1 VLFESASGYTLF
13 EVVESEE
20 IAKLK
25 AEVQASVTDLA
36 RFSKLV
42 KLTAFQPYT
51 SAENALQN
59 INDVSEGIVN
69 EDLKNFLEA
78 QMPKVKPGKTAKF
91 VLGACASLVLPGH
104 GQAGGSRHA
113 SRVLR
118 VLQRPVV
125 GSEPA
130 TGSGHQRCVSTHTC
144 HLAYAAWHLD
154 AAKRLSTD
162 TPPPSRTSYPTC
174 RLFQV

>member
-104 GQAGGSRHA
+104 GQAGAASARVGCCGCCSDRLWAA
-113 SRVLR
+113 SRPQEVDTSAAY
-118 VLQRPVV
+118 RPTRAIW
-125 GSEPA
+125 P
-130 TGSGHQRCVSTHTC
+130 
-144 HLAYAAWHLD
+144 
-154 AAKRLSTD
+154 
-162 TPPPSRTSYPTC
+162 TPHGT
-174 RLFQV
+174 